1 MFDIAE
7 LENFTLMWSGSISGI
22 SEPLLMSR
30 DRLQWN
36 LDTGKPLGPRQI
48 EVSPEWTL
56 GRGVLIINQQIKFLY

>member
-1 MFDIAE
+1 MLDIAE

-36 LDTGKPLGPRQI
+36 LDTGD
-48 EVSPEWTL
+48 TL
-56 GRGVLIINQQIKFLY
+56 VTKANRGIP